1 MTRSTL
7 TADGIRAARE
17 EWLIWRLGAGPW
29 WAKQRRRGGTA
40 LSRGNL
46 HDLDEA
52 LAEMDEGVA
61 R

>member
-29 WAKQRRRGGTA
+29 WAKRRRGDTA
-40 LSRGNL
+40 LSRESL
-46 HDLDEA
+46 YDLDEA
-52 LAEMDEGVA
+52 LAKEDGRGVA
-61 R
+61 